1 MDSHLPRQNPE
12 FLFISQTP
20 KLKIRCFELTSD
32 GTSLLMH
39 SRIRPVLSM
48 SASIQPTSFPQFPS
62 GDAVITVPAAV
73 DGSGAYMYPKA
84 EIGWSLRQDNMTT
97 TSRGKTI
104 SKHCLGALRCM
115 DGECIRYKVDIRP
128 KTTSDGRS
136 KQENDG
142 CGQCKKRLAHISCS
156 YVARVVYVG
165 DVCRLEPGKKPG
177 QDRHTHGQ
185 YMAIH
190 LSADQEQELGTCI
203 EANPGATPK
212 DLILGMSSAIGTTFP
227 SVRNINPML
236 QNIDR
241 LGYHVRKEKKKAVTE
256 KNESGIEVRTA
267 IQELYQ
273 VQEDFSD
280 MFVSFDLTKG
290 NTVIGFRPPAIAGV
304 INLQAYPMI
313 MDATFT
319 VFQKGFYLCTTVV
332 YCQEIQKYATIF
344 SAVIDG
350 LSQRN
355 FKAYFMRLFDV
366 YDITFDGRRDILGII
381 MDFSDAQ
388 RGGFIQAYH
397 EITARDDGIKYVK
410 GCRVHFKRNVFK
422 MAEAYKQQ
430 HGGEK
435 TRKKEISKL
444 ATSLTL
450 AKTEDEYNAILS
462 NLAEKFHIAK
472 SWIKWWNRNDVRT
485 TIFPAVSA
493 MKQDLQD
500 HPTTDTNAVES
511 FHNEVYRRM
520 KKRSTSLVT
529 NLRRTL
535 QLIQHDDFAMDNY
548 LQGSSYYYG
557 KQPKKSKKKAKR
569 KHVGDPDHRTSKKR
583 KVKAAKYVNDGDAP
597 CTVDAMKRANKKIDA
612 GAKRDA
618 RLSKKK
624 RLSKKSKKKKKHYKS
639 SKSQRKH
646 AHGKYEGK

>member
-1 MDSHLPRQNPE
+1 
-12 FLFISQTP
+12 
-20 KLKIRCFELTSD
+20 
-32 GTSLLMH
+32 
-39 SRIRPVLSM
+39 M
-48 SASIQPTSFPQFPS
+48 STSIQPTSFPQFPS

-73 DGSGAYMYPKA
+73 DGAGTYIYPKA
-84 EIGWSLRQDNMTT
+84 DIGWCLRQDNMTI

-104 SKHCLGALRCM
+104 SKHCLGALRCT
-115 DGECIRYKVDIRP
+115 DVDCIRYDVDIRP
-128 KTTSDGRS
+128 KTTSESRS

-142 CGQCKKRLAHISCS
+142 CTRCKKRLAYISCP
-156 YVARVVYVG
+156 YVARFVYDG
-165 DVCRLEPGKKPG
+165 NICRLEPGKKPD
-177 QDRHTHGQ
+177 QNRHNHGR

-190 LSADQEQELGTCI
+190 LSANQEQELGACI

-241 LGYHVRKEKKKAVTE
+241 LGYHVRKEKNKVVTE
-256 KNESGIEVRTA
+256 NNESGIEVRMA
-267 IQELYQ
+267 IQDLYL

-280 MFVSFDLTKG
+280 MFVSFDLIKG
-290 NTVIGFRPPAIAGV
+290 STVIGFRLPVISGV
-304 INLQAYPMI
+304 INLQANPMI

-350 LSQRN
+350 LSQSN
-355 FKAYFMRLFDV
+355 FKAYFLKLFNV
-366 YDITFDGRRDILGII
+366 YDITFDGRKDILGVI

-388 RGGFIQAYH
+388 RLGFIQAYH
-397 EITARDDGIKYVK
+397 DITARGDGIKYIK

-444 ATSLTL
+444 A
-450 AKTEDEYNAILS
+450 KTEDEYNAILS
-462 NLAEKFHIAK
+462 NLEEKFHIAK
-472 SWIKWWNRNDVRT
+472 SWIRWWNRNDVRT

-493 MKQDLQD
+493 MKPDLQD

-529 NLRRTL
+529 NLRKTL

-557 KQPKKSKKKAKR
+557 KQPRKSNKKKR
-569 KHVGDPDHRTSKKR
+569 KHVGDPEHHISKKR
-583 KVKAAKYVNDGDAP
+583 KLKAAKYVNDGDAP
-597 CTVDAMKRANKKIDA
+597 CTGDIMKRANKKIDA
-612 GAKRDA
+612 DAKRDA
-618 RLSKKK
+618 RASKEK
-624 RLSKKSKKKKKHYKS
+624 RHSKKSKKQKKKRSKS
-639 SKSQRKH
+639 SKSQREH
-646 AHGKYEGK
+646 AHGKYEGKLRQMAIGEFLYI